1 MLDLEERSCGSLR
14 KGELEQS
21 KLILFSS
28 GMPGTDNQEQQ
39 PYPIQSRTLGPLPPY
54 P

>member
-1 MLDLEERSCGSLR
+1 MLDLEERSCSNLR

-28 GMPGTDNQEQQ
+28 GMHGTKNQE
-39 PYPIQSRTLGPLPPY
+39 R
-54 P
+54 